1 LSVLLPVRGAQV
13 HALRLEPAGEQRQHR
28 LVAQLVVVADVLVAE
43 GDADDPLPDQGP
55 DAVLHLV
62 LLAFIHEACSDPPD
76 QADRAIGVPSSSPP
90 PSELTAPPSN
100 AATTAAARTL
110 RTRAVP
116 RDTSVGIGPRS
127 RIR

>member
-43 GDADDPLPDQGP
+43 GDADDPLPDQRRQRVH
-55 DAVLHLV
+55 DLV

-76 QADRAIGVPSSSPP
+76 QADRAIGVPPQQRP
-90 PSELTAPPSN
+90 GIRTHGAAIECRHHAAPSEPSN
-100 AATTAAARTL
+100 SSC
-110 RTRAVP
+110 P
-116 RDTSVGIGPRS
+116 EGHSVWGRFEYKQI
-127 RIR
+127 